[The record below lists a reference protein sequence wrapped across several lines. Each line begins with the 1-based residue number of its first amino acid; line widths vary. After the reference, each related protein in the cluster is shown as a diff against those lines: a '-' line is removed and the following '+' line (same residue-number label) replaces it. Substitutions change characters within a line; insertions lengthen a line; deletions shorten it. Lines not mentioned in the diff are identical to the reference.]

1 MGWTN
6 VSNIGLYNAVVCNRM
21 IKKYFIFPLS
31 LFLYLNGIIIT
42 FAFTGPDTF
51 SDLAE
56 SVSPSVVNISTTGVI
71 EQTGPEVPS
80 IEDFFNFPFNMP
92 RSEPSE
98 REFSS
103 LGSGFVISEDGFIV
117 TNNHV
122 VENAS
127 DIQVTFTDGEKIE
140 AELIAFDAETDL
152 ALLKVNANNLDYLEF
167 GDSDTAKVGNWVMA
181 IGNPHGLGGT
191 VTAGIVSARGR
202 MLGGRYDDFIQ
213 TDASINR
220 GNSGGPLFDLDGKV
234 IGVNS
239 MIISPSGGSIGIGFA
254 IPSNLAKNIIDQLKD
269 TGEIERAW
277 LGVRIQEVTEEIA
290 QSLGLTKTYGA
301 LVQGLTPDSPALSG
315 GVKEGDII
323 IEFNGKEVESVQ
335 TLPKLV
341 AEANI
346 GEKSKVV
353 VWRDEKE
360 VLLNVSL
367 GKQPSLEE
375 LASIENNGSS
385 INVAELGIKI
395 RTISDEDKDRLQ
407 LPSTQQGV
415 LISEIENDSFLIR
428 QNIKKDDIIIEIQNK
443 VVSSTGDVLEIIDEV
458 VAQGKEN
465 ILIVFYAG
473 PNSRKYIGA
482 KLSLD

>member
-1 MGWTN
+1 
-6 VSNIGLYNAVVCNRM
+6 
-21 IKKYFIFPLS
+21 
-31 LFLYLNGIIIT
+31 
-42 FAFTGPDTF
+42 
-51 SDLAE
+51 
-56 SVSPSVVNISTTGVI
+56 
-71 EQTGPEVPS
+71 
-80 IEDFFNFPFNMP
+80 
-92 RSEPSE
+92 
-98 REFSS
+98 
-103 LGSGFVISEDGFIV
+103 
-117 TNNHV
+117 
-122 VENAS
+122 
-127 DIQVTFTDGEKIE
+127 
-140 AELIAFDAETDL
+140 
-152 ALLKVNANNLDYLEF
+152 
-167 GDSDTAKVGNWVMA
+167 MA

-346 GEKSKVV
+346 GEQSTVV

-360 VLLNVSL
+360 VLLNVNL

-415 LISEIENDSFLIR
+415 VISEIDNDSFLIR

-458 VAQGKEN
+458 IAQGKEN

>member
-1 MGWTN
+1 MGWIN
-6 VSNIGLYNAVVCNRM
+6 VSDTRIFNAMERNEIMTAIR
-21 IKKYFIFPLS
+21 
-31 LFLYLNGIIIT
+31 FLIIT
-42 FAFTGPDTF
+42 FIFNIYVGNAYSFNGPDTF

-56 SVSPSVVNISTTGVI
+56 KVSPSVVNISTTGTI
-71 EQTGPEVPS
+71 EQTGAQVPS
-80 IEDFFNFPFNMP
+80 IEDFFNFPFNTP

-98 REFSS
+98 RKFSS
-103 LGSGFVISEDGFIV
+103 LGSGFVISSDGFIV

-127 DIQVTFTDGEKIE
+127 DIQVTFTDGLKLE
-140 AELIAFDAETDL
+140 AKLIAFDTETDL
-152 ALLKVNANNLDYLEF
+152 ALLKVDSKNLPFLEF

-220 GNSGGPLFDLDGKV
+220 GNSGGPLFDLEGKV

-254 IPSNLAKNIIDQLKD
+254 IPSNLASNIINQLKNN
-269 TGEIERAW
+269 GEIERAW
-277 LGVRIQEVTEEIA
+277 LGVRIQEVTDEIA
-290 QSLGLTKTYGA
+290 QSLGLNRTYGA
-301 LVQGLTPDSPALSG
+301 LVQGLTPDSPALG
-315 GVKEGDII
+315 GGIKEGDII
-323 IEFNGKEVESVQ
+323 IEFNNKVVDSVQ

-341 AEANI
+341 AEA
-346 GEKSKVV
+346 GVGQSTKVT
-353 VWRDEKE
+353 VWRNESEK
-360 VLLNVSL
+360 VLYVNL
-367 GKQPSLEE
+367 GKQPSLDE

-385 INVAELGIKI
+385 VFVKELGIKI
-395 RTISDEDKDRLQ
+395 KALSDEDKTRLK
-407 LPSTQQGV
+407 LSSSLQG
-415 LISEIENDSFLIR
+415 IIITEINNDSFLNR
-428 QNIKKDDIIIEIQNK
+428 QNINKDDVIIEIQNK
-443 VVSSTGDVLEIIDEV
+443 SVKSTGDVLSIIDDV
-458 VAQGKEN
+458 IAQGKEN

-482 KLSLD
+482 RLSLD

>member
-1 MGWTN
+1 
-6 VSNIGLYNAVVCNRM
+6 M
-21 IKKYFIFPLS
+21 IKRYFIFPLS

-127 DIQVTFTDGEKIE
+127 DIQVTFTDGTKIE
-140 AELIAFDAETDL
+140 AELIAADAETDL
-152 ALLKVNANNLDYLEF
+152 ALLKVDTNNLDYLEF

-346 GEKSKVV
+346 GEQSTVV

-360 VLLNVSL
+360 VLLNVNL

-395 RTISDEDKDRLQ
+395 RSISDEDKDRLQ

-415 LISEIENDSFLIR
+415 VISEIDNDSFLIR

-443 VVSSTGDVLEIIDEV
+443 VVSSTGE
-458 VAQGKEN
+458 KFEN
-465 ILIVFYAG
+465 
-473 PNSRKYIGA
+473 
-482 KLSLD
+482 